1 MEMMVEAAAA
11 PTLGDQ
17 AFEMVE
23 RKGLGHPDTICDAVA
38 EALSVGLS
46 QFYLDRFGIILHH
59 NVDKVLLCAG
69 SSLPAFGGGTVT
81 EPMEIILAGR
91 ATTTFNG
98 IDVPI
103 EEIAQDCVRSWFRTH
118 FHALDPDRHVR
129 IHYRIG
135 SGSAELVELFGRQ
148 QEDSVL
154 LANDTSCGVGYAPL
168 TPLESCVGALER
180 RLNHP
185 ETKRDHPAIGEDI
198 KVMGVRQRDRI
209 DITLACAVID
219 RYVANAADYVET
231 KRLVTELARRETARY
246 TGGKIDIDVN
256 TGDDPDRNSLYLTVT
271 GTSAEAGDDGEVG
284 RGNRAN
290 GLITPFRPMTMEATA
305 GKNPM
310 SHVGK
315 LYNVAANRIA
325 AKVCDAVDGVS
336 GAECYLVSQIGH
348 PVNDPAVSFL
358 RLSLEKGCALE
369 AVAPAAERIARQ
381 EIARIPEL
389 WQELINGD
397 VSLF

>member
-11 PTLGDQ
+11 PALGDQ
-17 AFEMVE
+17 PFEMVE
-23 RKGLGHPDTICDAVA
+23 RKGLGHPDTICDAIA
-38 EALSVGLS
+38 EALSVSLS
-46 QFYLDRFGIILHH
+46 QFYLDRFGMILHH

-81 EPMEIILAGR
+81 EPMEIVLAGR
-91 ATTTFNG
+91 ATRTFNG

-103 EEIAQDCVRSWFRTH
+103 EEIAQDCVRSWFRSH
-118 FHALDPDRHVR
+118 FHALDPDRYVR
-129 IHYRIG
+129 IRCRIG
-135 SGSAELVELFGRQ
+135 SGSADLVELFCRQ
-148 QEDSVL
+148 QGNSVL

-185 ETKRDHPAIGEDI
+185 DTKRDHPAIGEDI
-198 KVMGVRQRDRI
+198 KVMGMRQRDRI
-209 DITLACAVID
+209 RITMACAVID
-219 RYVANAADYVET
+219 RYVVNTEDYVKT
-231 KRLVTELARRETARY
+231 KRSIAELARREAARY
-246 TGGKIDIDVN
+246 TGGEIDIAVN
-256 TGDDPDRNSLYLTVT
+256 TGDDPDRGSLYLTVT

-305 GKNPM
+305 GKNPV

-325 AKVCDAVDGVS
+325 AKVCDAVDGVA
-336 GAECYLVSQIGH
+336 GAECYLVSRIGS
-348 PVNDPAVSFL
+348 PVNDPSVAIL
-358 RLSLEKGCALE
+358 RLSPEKGSALE
-369 AVAPAAERIARQ
+369 TVAPAAERIARQ

-397 VSLF
+397 ISLF